1 MFVLTRAVGEGLVI
15 NSEVAVRVVSIEGD
29 VVRLAFT
36 TPDGVERMPAS
47 GCGPWRDLDR
57 ELRHPCNR
65 PRAGVERARAH
76 E

>member
-1 MFVLTRAVGEGLVI
+1 LVI

-57 ELRHPCNR
+57 ELRH
-65 PRAGVERARAH
+65 RAIGREL